1 MTTRRVFVHLGD
13 GSSSGAVGQLW
24 LRSRQRRESASF
36 LYDEDWLRHPGRFAL
51 EPGLDL
57 RPGAFHTGPG
67 LPVFG
72 VFSDAAPDRWGR
84 ELLRR
89 DEARRAAEAGVT
101 PQALTE
107 ADFLLRSDDGTRQG
121 AVRFREGP
129 GAGSGPGSGSGSG
142 SGSASRSGSGFLARF
157 GGSRV
162 PPVGELPRLLDAARR
177 VDSGADED
185 CAGLR
190 VLLAPGSALGG
201 ARPKASVRE
210 RDGSLALSKFPRE
223 RDEWEVPRW
232 EAVALSLAVRAGV
245 GAAKSRIE
253 EPAGRGVLI
262 LRRFDRDSGR
272 RIPFVSALTMLDAA
286 DHEQRPYTDIAEAIR
301 RHGADPLKDLEE
313 LWRRIVFTVL
323 ISNHDDHLRNH
334 GFLRAPGG
342 WRLSPAYDL
351 NPTPADADGRY
362 LTTAIRAGDP
372 RAALGT
378 ALETAGYY
386 GLDGRRARE
395 IAGEVAAAVGGWR
408 EEAARFGVPRR
419 ERERLASAFEHGE
432 RREAAAVRATG

>member
-1 MTTRRVFVHLGD
+1 M
-13 GSSSGAVGQLW
+13 
-24 LRSRQRRESASF
+24 
-36 LYDEDWLRHPGRFAL
+36 
-51 EPGLDL
+51 
-57 RPGAFHTGPG
+57 
-67 LPVFG
+67 
-72 VFSDAAPDRWGR
+72 
-84 ELLRR
+84 
-89 DEARRAAEAGVT
+89 
-101 PQALTE
+101 
-107 ADFLLRSDDGTRQG
+107 
-121 AVRFREGP
+121 
-129 GAGSGPGSGSGSG
+129 
-142 SGSASRSGSGFLARF
+142 
-157 GGSRV
+157 
-162 PPVGELPRLLDAARR
+162 
-177 VDSGADED
+177 
-185 CAGLR
+185 
-190 VLLAPGSALGG
+190 
-201 ARPKASVRE
+201 RE
-210 RDGSLALSKFPRE
+210 RDGSLALAKFPRE

-232 EAVALSLAVRAGV
+232 EAVALSLARRAGV
-245 GAAKSRIE
+245 AAAESRIE

-351 NPTPADADGRY
+351 NPTPADADGRF

-372 RAALGT
+372 RAALDP

-408 EEAARFGVPRR
+408 EQAARFGVSRR

-432 RREAAAVRATG
+432 RREATAVRATG

>member
-1 MTTRRVFVHLGD
+1 M
-13 GSSSGAVGQLW
+13 W

-36 LYDEDWLRHPGRFAL
+36 RYDEDWLRHPGRFAL
-51 EPGLDL
+51 EPALDL
-57 RPGAFHTGPG
+57 QWGAFHTEPEQRI
-67 LPVFG
+67 FG

-84 ELLRR
+84 RLLQR
-89 DEARRAAEAGVT
+89 DETRRAAEAGET
-101 PQALTE
+101 PRTLTE
-107 ADFLLRSDDGTRQG
+107 ADFLLRSDDETRQG

-129 GAGSGPGSGSGSG
+129 G
-142 SGSASRSGSGFLARF
+142 SAFLAPG
-157 GGSRV
+157 GGSRI
-162 PPVGELPRLLDAARR
+162 PPVGESPRLLAASRR
-177 VDSGADED
+177 VDSGSDD
-185 CAGLR
+185 DYAGLS

-210 RDGSLALSKFPRE
+210 RDGSLALAKFPRE
-223 RDEWEVPRW
+223 SDEWEVPRW

-245 GAAKSRIE
+245 AAAESRLE
-253 EPAGRGVLI
+253 KPGGLGVLI
-262 LRRFDRDSGR
+262 LHRFDRDSGR
-272 RIPFVSALTMLDAA
+272 RIPFVSAMTMLDAA
-286 DHEQRPYTDIAEAIR
+286 DHEQRTYTDIAEAIR
-301 RHGADPLKDLEE
+301 RHGADPLGDLAE

-323 ISNHDDHLRNH
+323 ISNSDDHLRNH

-372 RAALGT
+372 RASLGP

-408 EEAARFGVPRR
+408 EEEARFGVSRR
-419 ERERLASAFEHGE
+419 EQERLASAFEHGE